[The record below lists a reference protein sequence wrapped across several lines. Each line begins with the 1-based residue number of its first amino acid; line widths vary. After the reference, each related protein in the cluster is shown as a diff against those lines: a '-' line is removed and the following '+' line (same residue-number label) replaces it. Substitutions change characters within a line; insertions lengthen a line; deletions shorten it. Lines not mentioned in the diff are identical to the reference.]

1 MSFQATASW
10 SSLLIEC
17 SAPFAMQFDRGISGE
32 PARYGSAYHQ
42 VIAQSLKTGKRPRAD
57 WIYGAAVRYQ
67 IQKAEDELATNVP
80 AGLECLTEWLGG
92 KNPFKIVFSLKQAH
106 IEKAVA
112 LRPGVRARWTESHD
126 DDHIYHGIDQGEI
139 PGTTD
144 VDIIPNR
151 GPVLVED
158 HKTGEEDFSKPL
170 DKAQLLTLAAAVM
183 RITDRDEAVVAVL
196 HHRRWGLPKVYAD
209 KVKLSELKQYEG
221 RLSTAMGRIGDGN
234 FRPGPWCARC
244 PARDVC
250 PAQDGRLLQSAG
262 EVLTGLTAAGG
273 ALSSQGLAANDLAI
287 IKAPPS
293 AMTIEKKMGLLYSV
307 VKKAEVMAARAR
319 EEIKKAVLASNGRL
333 APVTPDG
340 EVLVI
345 REYEKENVSKHSI
358 VEAYGKRQG
367 ERVLDKLRAD
377 GALTKSKVTQ
387 LWPEKERG
395 RGG

>member
-1 MSFQATASW
+1 MTFQATASW

-17 SAPFAMQFDRGISGE
+17 SAPFAMQFDRGVSGE
-32 PARYGSAYHQ
+32 PARFGSAYHQ
-42 VIAQSLKTGKRPRAD
+42 PLGQALSTGRKPRAD
-57 WIYGAAVRYQ
+57 WIHKAAVKYQ
-67 IQKAEDELATNVP
+67 IQNAEDELMTNVRV
-80 AGLECLTEWLGG
+80 GYQTLLEWLGG
-92 KNPFKIVFSLKQAH
+92 KNPYKIVFSLKGAH
-106 IEKAVA
+106 IEKAIA
-112 LRPGVRARWTESHD
+112 LRPGVRARWIDPHD
-126 DDHIYHGIDQGEI
+126 EDHVYTVEPGEI

-144 VDIIPNR
+144 VDIIPKR

-158 HKTGEEDFSKPL
+158 HKTGEEDFSRPL
-170 DKAQLLTLAAAVM
+170 DKAQLLTLAAGVM
-183 RITDRDEAVVAVL
+183 RATGRDEAIVAVL
-196 HHRRWGLPKVYAD
+196 HHRRWGLPKVYSD

-221 RLSTAMGRIGDGN
+221 RLSVAMARIGDGN
-234 FRPGPWCARC
+234 FRPGPWCDRC

-273 ALSSQGLAANDLAI
+273 ALSKDGLSANDLAI
-287 IKAPPS
+287 IKAPPA
-293 AMTIEKKMGLLYSV
+293 AMSVEKKLGLLYSV
-307 VKKAEVMAARAR
+307 VKKAEVMADRAR
-319 EEIKKAVLASNGRL
+319 EEIKKAVLTSNGRL

-340 EVLVI
+340 EVLII

-358 VEAYGKRQG
+358 TEAYGKRQG
-367 ERVLDKLRAD
+367 ERVLNKLRAD